1 MPVRVDTQL
10 AQKSGIHCQMNSSF
24 VHIRVHPAVARN
36 LESLVSFFI
45 LQARNE
51 KNESYLVVDKESRR
65 YGGTP
70 NRFLSNLGFPRVS
83 EAQWKMVL
91 NDSLAPSSF
100 GYATIYFIDLPG
112 SPRIGFVS
120 TDGPA
125 YKTIDGGFTWHV
137 TSGIDKDVWGW
148 TFKDSLTGWTATQPV
163 YKTTDGGETWF
174 PQPIPPLGGGPDG
187 IYFDSVSDGLFLS
200 ASPELVSWDEGS
212 TWQQQPSRGG
222 DGAFAFANG
231 DTGIECGGY
240 DGNSFP
246 MVRTIDAGHT
256 WQDVGRD
263 TVFELSF
270 NVGGKTFVDTIT
282 EQLIM
287 DSDCY
292 QPLTFPGTST
302 YFICTP
308 LGTVMRSDDAGV
320 TWRNLYTFSHP
331 SEYLGDAWDDSYW
344 NTGSTI
350 CGNVNDLYVATLSG
364 SYHST
369 DTGHTWN
376 YLCGMPSWYMEP
388 FKFYAKGHTVFLQ
401 TDSLAGYF
409 SKVWR
414 LNLDSMQYF
423 PTGIAFTDG
432 TKRTTTTAGNQI
444 TVNYALNGNDTIGI
458 DTGHLVFHYDPNELI
473 LENLQLP
480 PSWVILDSSTNN
492 GVLNLTIAADSNA
505 MLPTP
510 IIQLMFGTYLSNNSA
525 KVYLDSANLSGHR
538 LNCGCEALSM
548 TGSDSVQINFEG
560 CGDSLILA
568 AMNDSLPF
576 YITNIAPNPASSTIE
591 INLSSSA
598 LVAYTLFD
606 ALGRSVLSN
615 STSASSFS
623 LDVSNVPSGI
633 YYLRVASNNYVQL
646 RSISIT
652 R

>member
-1 MPVRVDTQL
+1 MCNLKRPD
-10 AQKSGIHCQMNSSF
+10 
-24 VHIRVHPAVARN
+24 IRAG
-36 LESLVSFFI
+36 LFI
-45 LQARNE
+45 LCFTILF
-51 KNESYLVVDKESRR
+51 LVPQILR
-65 YGGTP
+65 
-70 NRFLSNLGFPRVS
+70 
-83 EAQWKMVL
+83 AQWKAVIR
-91 NDSLAPSSF
+91 NYPFAADGNSLVNIGSD
-100 GYATIYFIDLPG
+100 YAAFYFLQGPLKTG
-112 SPRIGFVS
+112 LVS
-120 TDGPA
+120 TDDTA
-125 YKTIDGGFTWHV
+125 YM
-137 TSGIDKDVWGW
+137 
-148 TFKDSLTGWTATQPV
+148 
-163 YKTTDGGETWF
+163 TTDGGETWHGVPNLPVGDECDWVFKDTLTGWSGSNPCYKTTDGGQTWF
-174 PQPIPPLGGGPDG
+174 PLNDNADFAHA
-187 IYFDSVSDGLFLS
+187 IYFDSTSDGLFFSATYHLS
-200 ASPELVSWDEGS
+200 GGTAVVSRDEGL
-212 TWQQQPSRGG
+212 TWEPQRNTFGG
-222 DGAFAFANG
+222 FAFANG
-231 DTGIECGGY
+231 DTGIESGY
-240 DGNSFP
+240 SDDVNSDGD
-246 MVRTIDAGHT
+246 VDLAERTTDGGHT
-256 WQDVGRD
+256 WQ
-263 TVFELSF
+263 EISW
-270 NVGGKTFVDTIT
+270 
-282 EQLIM
+282 
-287 DSDCY
+287 DSVAY
-292 QPLTFPGTST
+292 RPLALAGTNT
-302 YFICTP
+302 YFDMTP
-308 LGTVMRSDDAGV
+308 LGTVMRSDDIGQ
-320 TWRNLYTFSHP
+320 TWRNIYSFPFVQGQAPNSNHYANADMWFTNSCI
-331 SEYLGDAWDDSYW
+331 LGDI
-344 NTGSTI
+344 N
-350 CGNVNDLYVATLSG
+350 NLYVVTVDGA
-364 SYHST
+364 YHSS

-376 YLCGMPSWYMEP
+376 YLCGMPTGGFFGYDGDED
-388 FKFYAKGHTVFLQ
+388 FYVKDRTIFIHTTNWDPMYGPLIPA
-401 TDSLAGYF
+401 DSAV
-409 SKVWR
+409 STVWR

-423 PTGIAFTDG
+423 PTGISFTDG

-623 LDVSNVPSGI
+623 LDVLNVPSGI
-633 YYLRVASNNYVQL
+633 YYLRVASNNYVQS